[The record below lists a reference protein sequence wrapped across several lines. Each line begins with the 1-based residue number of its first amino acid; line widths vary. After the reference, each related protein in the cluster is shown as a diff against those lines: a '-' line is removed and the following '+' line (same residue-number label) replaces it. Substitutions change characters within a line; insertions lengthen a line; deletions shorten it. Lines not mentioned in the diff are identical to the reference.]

1 MSPEDSPNQAR
12 GEPAGSPDRRAAMDQ
27 LGDQHG
33 DQHGDLDPATPTG
46 VRCVTSYPARR
57 KFRPGTMFPPDSPG
71 VTGAI
76 DLHCHAHEGGNDAL
90 ALAKFASE
98 CGMGGLVIKT
108 IGKFGMIDGAYRPG
122 RLVDQLTRDLAAWC
136 AERKIAPVPC
146 WLGAVIG
153 QDNEPAS
160 VAKVRRQLD
169 DGAVAIWLPV
179 ANNAH
184 TLSKVGGKNIW
195 WDRNADPRD
204 HTAPLPW
211 DEALKFGYHMLDARG
226 RLKGEFVEIIRVI
239 VDHGAALFFGH
250 GTHPEIFAVAELLD
264 KLGDTHAVI
273 DHPFSPFINLSLAEM
288 KQLTQAGL
296 YLNFTYDELSPLLG
310 VDPARM
316 YAAIRHVGVDHVTLS
331 SDAGEPLFPNSVE
344 CIRLVRHYMAAFG
357 LTADE
362 LKTVSTVNPSK
373 VLAKVLARAA

>member
-1 MSPEDSPNQAR
+1 MK
-12 GEPAGSPDRRAAMDQ
+12 
-27 LGDQHG
+27 QH
-33 DQHGDLDPATPTG
+33 DDLDPATPTG

-57 KFRPGTMFPPDSPG
+57 KFRPGTMLPPHSPG
-71 VTGAI
+71 VKGAI

-98 CGMGGLVIKT
+98 CEMGGLVIKT
-108 IGKFGMIDGAYRPG
+108 IGKFGMIDGEYRPG
-122 RLVDQLTRDLAAWC
+122 RHVAQLKADLETWAVK
-136 AERKIAPVPC
+136 RGVAPVPC

-204 HTAPLPW
+204 HTAPLSW
-211 DEALKFGYHMLDARG
+211 DEALKFGYHMLDETG
-226 RLKGEFVEIIRVI
+226 HLKAEFAEIIRVI
-239 VDHGAALFFGH
+239 VDSGATLFFGH

-264 KLGDTHAVI
+264 KLSFRRAVI

-288 KQLTQAGL
+288 KQLASAGI

-316 YAAIRHVGVDHVTLS
+316 YQAIRDVGVEHVTLS

-344 CIRLVRHYMAAFG
+344 CIRLVRNYMAAFG
-357 LTADE
+357 LTEHE
-362 LKTVSTVNPSK
+362 LHMVSTVNPSK
-373 VLAKVLARAA
+373 VLARA